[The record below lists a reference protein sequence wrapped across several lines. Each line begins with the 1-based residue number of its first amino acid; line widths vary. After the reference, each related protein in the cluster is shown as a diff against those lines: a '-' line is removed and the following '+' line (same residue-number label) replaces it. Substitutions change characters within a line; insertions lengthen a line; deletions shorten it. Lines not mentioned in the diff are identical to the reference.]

1 LLADCAAV
9 GVVVVAPVQIARLM
23 CTKLTHKH
31 KLAQIQISA
40 SNNKIDEMFSEK

>member
-9 GVVVVAPVQIARLM
+9 GVVIVAPVQIARLM
-23 CTKLTHKH
+23 CTKLT
-31 KLAQIQISA
+31 QIQISA